1 MRTGWEI
8 LMEYVNRVAGARREF
23 PARVPRA

>member
-1 MRTGWEI
+1 MRTGRAI
-8 LMEYVNRVAGARREF
+8 RTEYVNRVAGARREC